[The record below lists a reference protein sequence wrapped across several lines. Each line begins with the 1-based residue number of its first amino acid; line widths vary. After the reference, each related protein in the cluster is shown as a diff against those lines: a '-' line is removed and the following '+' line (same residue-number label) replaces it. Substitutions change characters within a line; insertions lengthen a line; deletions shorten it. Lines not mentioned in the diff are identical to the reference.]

1 MMQLLHMFLRNQW
14 HVTFASS
21 AADSEFAE
29 DITSLGIDK
38 VSIELNN
45 SSFDQFVKDVQPQV
59 VVFDRF
65 MSEEQYGWRVAEAAP
80 KRRGAKQTRA
90 FFITAKASSALPIT

>member
-1 MMQLLHMFLRNQW
+1 MQKVLFIGAVWPEPKSSAGGIRMMQLLHLFLKHNY

-29 DITSLGIDK
+29 DISLLGIDK

-45 SSFDQFVKDVQPQV
+45 TSFDDFIKNLQPNIV
-59 VVFDRF
+59 IFDRF
-65 MSEEQYGWRVAEAAP
+65 MTEEQYGWRVAENY
-80 KRRGAKQTRA
+80 
-90 FFITAKASSALPIT
+90 